1 MADNKSLSSNT
12 ARNEKTIVR
21 RAAMQVYSG
30 PIPSANELRKYEEV
44 VPGAADRIL
53 KMAEEQSRHRR
64 KMESEMLQASIR
76 AERIG
81 QILGFMIFL
90 TALLAGIVLM
100 GLGKDA
106 IGLITSL
113 GSLAAIIG
121 LFIYS
126 RNTSKT
132 ELNKKKR

>member
-126 RNTSKT
+126 RNTGKT

>member
-1 MADNKSLSSNT
+1 MTDNKSLSSNSPRT
-12 ARNEKTIVR
+12 DKAVVR
-21 RAAMQVYSG
+21 RAEMQVYSG
-30 PIPSANELRKYEEV
+30 PIPSANELRKYEDI

-64 KMESEMLQASIR
+64 KMESEMLVASIR
-76 AERIG
+76 AERVG
-81 QILGFMIFL
+81 QILGFLIFL
-90 TALLAGIVLM
+90 VALVAGIVLM
-100 GLGKDA
+100 ILGKDA

-126 RNTSKT
+126 RNTGKT
-132 ELNKKKR
+132 ELTKKKR